1 MTISNLPDVL
11 YNINPGFAD
20 PKVFAVKNFW
30 RRGQVLSNYKS
41 QLSLFDEYI
50 VNNGETP
57 ETIAQQFYSNPFYNW
72 TILIANDIVNYH
84 DQWPRSNVAL
94 NEYVFSKYE
103 NPGAIKQY
111 ETTEVTDDNGNI
123 LLKAG
128 LVVPSTFTLS
138 YSDSAGFP
146 ITVAPIAPI
155 TYYQYEDR
163 LNQEKEKIQIIKPD
177 LIEDFVDA
185 YQKVLLRA
193 GDLSIG
199 ITFSDIK
206 L

>member
-1 MTISNLPDVL
+1 MTLSNLPDVL

-20 PKVFAVKNFW
+20 TQVLAVKNFW
-30 RRGQVLSNYKS
+30 RRAQILDNYKNE
-41 QLSLFDEYI
+41 LSLFDEYI

-57 ETIAQQFYSNPFYNW
+57 ETIAQEFYSNPFYNW

-84 DQWPRSNVAL
+84 DQWPRSNIAL

-103 NPGAIKQY
+103 NPGATKQY
-111 ETTEVTDDNGNI
+111 ETTEVRDESGNL

-128 LVVPSTFTLS
+128 LVVPSTFTLT
-138 YSDSAGFP
+138 YSDAGGFP
-146 ITVAPIAPI
+146 VTVAPIVSVSF
-155 TYYQYEDR
+155 YEYEDR

-177 LIEDFVDA
+177 LIEDFVQA
-185 YQKVLLRA
+185 YQKILLRG
-193 GDLSIG
+193 GDLSVG
-199 ITFSDIK
+199 LSFSDIK

>member
-1 MTISNLPDVL
+1 MTLSNLPDVL

-20 PKVFAVKNFW
+20 TRILAVKNLW
-30 RRGQVLSNYKS
+30 RRAQILDNYKNEI
-41 QLSLFDEYI
+41 SLFDEYI

-57 ETIAQQFYSNPFYNW
+57 ETIAQEYYSNPFYNW

-84 DQWPRSNVAL
+84 DQWPRSNIAL

-103 NPGAIKQY
+103 NPGATKQY
-111 ETTEVTDDNGNI
+111 ETTEVTDDSGNV

-128 LVVPSTFTLS
+128 LVVPSTYTLT
-138 YSDSAGFP
+138 YSDSGGFP
-146 ITVAPIAPI
+146 VTVAPVVPVSF
-155 TYYQYEDR
+155 YEYEDR
-163 LNQEKEKIQIIKPD
+163 LNEEKEKIQIIKPD
-177 LIEDFVDA
+177 LIEDFVQA
-185 YQKVLLRA
+185 YQKILLRG

-199 ITFSDIK
+199 LSFSDIK